1 MFNHSWP
8 NKLLIMAVVMMFAAM
23 LMVACSSGND
33 TVAVAAPSAPAQQPD
48 APAAAQAATGGASG
62 PSAPI
67 AAESA
72 AAPSAGF
79 TTAPAVEPKVNR
91 VVIAFPGPSS
101 EGNDS
106 NFDFSSPPSV
116 QLRPMYEYLVGVNG
130 TTGAFEP
137 QLATEWKVEPDGLGI
152 RFKLREGI
160 QFHNGWGEFSAQDV
174 EHVFW
179 SITRKDGLH
188 GLRRTFAKDVR
199 EIEVVNDH
207 EIVFLLNAA
216 NQTVFNGIS

>member
-1 MFNHSWP
+1 MFNQFWS
-8 NKLLIMAVVMMFAAM
+8 NKVLGIAVVMMIAAM
-23 LMVACSSGND
+23 AMVACSSGDD
-33 TVAVAAPSAPAQQPD
+33 TGTVAAPSAPALQPD
-48 APAAAQAATGGASG
+48 APAAAQAATGDASS
-62 PSAPI
+62 PSAPQ
-67 AAESA
+67 AAEAA
-72 AAPSAGF
+72 AAPSAGISLG
-79 TTAPAVEPKVNR
+79 PVVEPKVNR

-160 QFHNGWGEFSAQDV
+160 QFHNGWGEFTAQDV
-174 EHVFW
+174 KHVLW
-179 SITRKDGLH
+179 SITR
-188 GLRRTFAKDVR
+188 
-199 EIEVVNDH
+199 
-207 EIVFLLNAA
+207 
-216 NQTVFNGIS
+216 